1 MKTKNHYFKLMNLSI
16 GIFTILI
23 LSLSVVSADEKIK
36 TVTLTA
42 NNPNHVATEG
52 AIRTQGGQS
61 FNSNPVILSSTSKTQ
76 LVNPINLEK
85 GKYKVVI
92 KQGAWSRWD
101 NDIGNSG
108 DWGGGPGLAWESL
121 ASVVYNDNN
130 EMNLYRFGVSYS
142 SSALIAENAAKG
154 KSFTFNHDGGN
165 IYLFLDD
172 NPIDDNRGSMT
183 LEIYEVTEDNGDVCE
198 LIDGEYGWLGTYYNY
213 PRNHPDMNLP
223 FEVLNNEV
231 ISNPLASNWNRNW
244 YTNED
249 YFRFNKVDSELEFG
263 ENFFPFDGRAE
274 EIEPYWNHDYHFGV
288 HWSSKLTVDKSKNYK
303 LKLVSD
309 DDSWVYINGNLVIDN
324 GRVHTPEITKEK
336 NYYFEK
342 GKEYI
347 IDIYYAERHV
357 ARSHMNFYFEDDNGI
372 TLKPHSKDCE
382 NEEEEDDDDGN
393 RNHGPRNGFG
403 NTCEENWEFSG
414 WSECSNGSQTRIG
427 YETNEC
433 NLIYEGQQ
441 KFETRVCEMPED
453 LSEDVKD
460 DGKGFPWLLL
470 LLIGVVILFI
480 IIIIVMLVR

>member
-1 MKTKNHYFKLMNLSI
+1 MNKQKIHYSKLMTLSI
-16 GIFTILI
+16 CVVLLI
-23 LSLSVVSADEKIK
+23 VLSLNVVSADEKIK
-36 TVTLTA
+36 TITLIA
-42 NNPNHVATEG
+42 NNPAHVATGG

-61 FNSNPVILSSTSKTQ
+61 FNDAPIVLSATSKTQ

-108 DWGGGPGLAWESL
+108 DWGGSPGLAWESL

-130 EMNLYRFGVSYS
+130 EMNIYRFGVSYS
-142 SSALIAENAAKG
+142 SSALAAENAAKG
-154 KSFTFNHDGGN
+154 KRFTFNHDGGN

-183 LEIYEVTEDNGDVCE
+183 LEIYRVSEDNEDVCE
-198 LIDGEYGWLGTYYNY
+198 LIEGKHGWLGTYYNY

-223 FEVLNNEV
+223 FEVLDNEV

-249 YFRFNKVDSELEFG
+249 YFRFNRVDSNLEFG
-263 ENFFPFDGRAE
+263 ENFFPFDGARAE

-288 HWSSKLTVDKSKNYK
+288 HWASKLTVDKSKNYK
-303 LKLVSD
+303 LKIVSD

-336 NYYFEK
+336 SYYFEK

-347 IDIYYAERHV
+347 IDVYYAERHV
-357 ARSHMNFYFEDDNGI
+357 ARSHINFYFEDDSGI
-372 TLKPHSKDCE
+372 TLRPYSGDCE
-382 NEEEEDDDDGN
+382 VEEEEDDDDGE
-393 RNHGPRNGFG
+393 RNHEPRIGFG
-403 NTCEENWEFSG
+403 NTYEPIWEYTG
-414 WSECSNGSQTRIG
+414 WSECSNGTQTRFIQDINDPLS
-427 YETNEC
+427 EKTLE
-433 NLIYEGQQ
+433 IR
-441 KFETRVCEMPED
+441 FCEIQED

-470 LLIGVVILFI
+470 LLIGIVILI
-480 IIIIVMLVR
+480 ILIIIVMLIR